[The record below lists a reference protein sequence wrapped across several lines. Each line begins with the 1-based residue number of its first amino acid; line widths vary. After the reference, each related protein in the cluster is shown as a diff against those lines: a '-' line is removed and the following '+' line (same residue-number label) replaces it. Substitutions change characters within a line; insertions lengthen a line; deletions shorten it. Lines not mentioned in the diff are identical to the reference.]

1 MAPTNNV
8 ISSFLKSIKVQQ
20 PLSESENFITLTF
33 SILVATLSLP
43 LTLLFQSLAG
53 HLESVIWEWNSVNP
67 ILNLLPFPILV
78 ILFIII
84 FLYLLNL
91 FIVIKR
97 LFESFWAS
105 VRGE

>member
-8 ISSFLKSIKVQQ
+8 ISSFIKSIKVQQ
-20 PLSESENFITLTF
+20 PLLESENFITLTF
-33 SILVATLSLP
+33 SILVATFSLP

-53 HLESVIWEWNSVNP
+53 HFESGIWEGNSVNP
-67 ILNLLPFPILV
+67 ILNLIPFPIVV

-91 FIVIKR
+91 FIVIKT
-97 LFESFWAS
+97 LFEDFWES